1 MSSDDGIIYSYDSQY
16 KIMINSE
23 SEAEAT
29 ESRFSRRDKILISL
43 SAVILLT
50 AIVLPITLIL
60 LKRAGKI

>member
-1 MSSDDGIIYSYDSQY
+1 MSSDDGIIYGYDSQY